1 MIPSDTFL
9 SLLHLDFV
17 LLLHKNSFVR
27 ITKDFFEFAKSCG
40 RDSVHLL
47 DLSAASESSHC
58 SFLLRAL
65 SLVGHA
71 SSLAFLLALW
81 LLLLNMFLLASSHFS
96 VLMGEPGLIYL
107 VFFSFYLIHSVTLQC
122 FHGFK
127 YLPMSWWILMYLSSL
142 KPSPKLQAHTSS
154 TYLTPQFDCMMAISY
169 FTFGKQLSHHSISW
183 LLLPQLFCV
192 SWWQLQL
199 SLVRLKL
206 CKSSLTPCFLSY
218 SMSNIAANSVCTFFT
233 IHLGFNY
240 SLPPPLALK
249 PPLSFTWIFLL
260 ALLMGPLALVFAQL

>member
-40 RDSVHLL
+40 WDSVHLL

-142 KPSPKLQAHTSS
+142 KPSPNSRLILHLPTLHLNLTVWWPSLTSHLENNS
-154 TYLTPQFDCMMAISY
+154 VII
-169 FTFGKQLSHHSISW
+169 LSPGCFFLSCSVSVGGNSSSHLSGWNSANHLW
-183 LLLPQLFCV
+183 LLVF
-192 SWWQLQL
+192 SHI
-199 SLVRLKL
+199 L
-206 CKSSLTPCFLSY
+206 CL
-218 SMSNIAANSVCTFFT
+218 I
-233 IHLGFNY
+233 
-240 SLPPPLALK
+240 
-249 PPLSFTWIFLL
+249 
-260 ALLMGPLALVFAQL
+260 